1 MIRNEILKLKEIGR
15 MPTESDADDN
25 DEKIDELIEQYDEL
39 ISSIEKPINFEEAE
53 VLVSL
58 FPDGFFYDMQWGLLH
73 LFEACILSVSQEQYQ
88 KLIDQCPSK
97 EWKENLQIRFENW
110 KKKNAQ

>member
-1 MIRNEILKLKEIGR
+1 MREQILKLKAIGR

-39 ISSIEKPINFEEAE
+39 ISSVERPITLEEAE

-58 FPDGFFYDMQWGLLH
+58 FPDGFSMI
-73 LFEACILSVSQEQYQ
+73 CIGDYCIFL
-88 KLIDQCPSK
+88 KLV
-97 EWKENLQIRFENW
+97 F
-110 KKKNAQ
+110 

>member
-1 MIRNEILKLKEIGR
+1 MREQILKLKAIGR

-39 ISSIEKPINFEEAE
+39 ISSIEKPITLEEAE

-58 FPDGFFYDMQWGLLH
+58 FSRWFFL
-73 LFEACILSVSQEQYQ
+73 
-88 KLIDQCPSK
+88 
-97 EWKENLQIRFENW
+97 
-110 KKKNAQ
+110 

>member
-1 MIRNEILKLKEIGR
+1 MREQILKLKAIGR

-39 ISSIEKPINFEEAE
+39 ISSVERPITLEEAE

-58 FPDGFFYDMQWGLLH
+58 FPDVFSMI
-73 LFEACILSVSQEQYQ
+73 CIGDYCIFL
-88 KLIDQCPSK
+88 
-97 EWKENLQIRFENW
+97 NLVF
-110 KKKNAQ
+110 